1 MTLKS
6 VEKKVEN
13 QLNADSSDVF
23 KILSIDGGGFRG
35 LFSSTVLSEFERINS
50 SISTHFDM
58 LCGTSTG
65 GLIALALAAGCSSQ
79 EVVEF
84 YKTWGPKIFPK
95 PSLYRK
101 LKRKISP
108 TIAPNSRNTNK
119 ALTQAIQT
127 IVGDNKMSDSNS
139 YLCIPTLSLID
150 YSPFVF
156 KTDHDPFLTRDS
168 DALMK
173 DVGLATSA
181 APFYFPATTAIH
193 LPGSQF
199 LDGGLWA
206 NNPSLVGLIE
216 AGRFFVGKDKP
227 YKKVQILSISSLSPA
242 AGRMKSEKCELSL
255 LTSGG
260 DVFTATLESQQK
272 ATEHFIKFLIPSLN
286 FEVEYVRVPCPQVA
300 IDHCEFIGLDI
311 ADKKAVELLEFYGR
325 KIGNEWNTKPEIQSF
340 FTQKALPPKFRSDF
354 VKGENVNV

>member
-1 MTLKS
+1 MMNLDTRK
-6 VEKKVEN
+6 
-13 QLNADSSDVF
+13 LNSDVF
-23 KILSIDGGGFRG
+23 KVLSIDGGGFRG
-35 LFSSTVLSEFERINS
+35 LFSSTVLSEFERING
-50 SISTHFDM
+50 SISKHFDM

-65 GLIALALAAGCSSQ
+65 GLIALALAAGCSSY
-79 EVVEF
+79 EVIEF
-84 YKTWGPKIFPK
+84 YKNWGARIFPK
-95 PSLYRK
+95 PSFYRR

-119 ALTQAIQT
+119 ALRQAIQT
-127 IVGDNKMSDSNS
+127 IVGDKKMSDSNS
-139 YLCIPTLSLID
+139 YLCIPALNLID

-168 DALMK
+168 DGLMK
-173 DVGLATSA
+173 DVGLATAA

-227 YKKVQILSISSLSPA
+227 YRKVQILSISSLSPA
-242 AGRMKSEKCELSL
+242 AGRVKSEKCELSL

-272 ATEHFIKFLIPSLN
+272 ATEHFIKFIIPSLN
-286 FEVEYVRVPCPQVA
+286 FEVEYIRVPCPQVA
-300 IDHCEFIGLDI
+300 IEHCEFIGLDI

-340 FTQKALPPKFRSDF
+340 FAQEALPPKFRSDF